1 MVIRDEARAET
12 KADGGG
18 ARFELFPVKTSRHG
32 LCLEMPPTPGE
43 NQPPAP
49 RPLVSAGGEEAW
61 LEADQKL
68 VLSLV
73 PSFDAHR

>member
-1 MVIRDEARAET
+1 MKLGRKQKQTMEGLA
-12 KADGGG
+12 
-18 ARFELFPVKTSRHG
+18 LNCFPVKTKQTRALPRAAPH
-32 LCLEMPPTPGE
+32 PQE

-49 RPLVSAGGEEAW
+49 RPPVSAGGEEAW

-68 VLSLV
+68 VFSYV